1 MTAEPPSTTREIR
14 LVTAPEQLPGADHLN
29 VVETLLPPPG
39 PGQVVVRNKY
49 FLVFPGLRTLIGG
62 KAKDV
67 PLPSVRVGD
76 ALFGPAVG
84 EVVAA
89 GPGSG
94 LRPGAEVTHLL
105 GWREHALLADTDC
118 APLDDALPDPV
129 AHLSSG
135 VAAYAALT
143 RLAAVRPDDTVLV
156 TGAAG
161 AVGSL
166 AGQVARLLG
175 AGRVVGTT
183 RSPHK
188 AERLRTELGYDA
200 VVVPGAAPFAERLA
214 AAAPDGIDVLL
225 DTVGGEQLTSA
236 VRAARRGARFALVG
250 ALSGQL
256 SPEPDSDGTSAPA
269 EIDTFRIITLGITLR
284 GFSSAD
290 LSRSTDEWNKRFGD
304 WLRSGEIVFP
314 HVRIPGIDHAP
325 GALQELIEGRHTG
338 TVVVE
343 LPWR

>member
-1 MTAEPPSTTREIR
+1 MTAEPPTTTREIR
-14 LVTAPEQLPGADHLN
+14 LVTAPEQLPGADHLS
-29 VVETLLPPPG
+29 VVETPLPLPG
-39 PGQVVVRNKY
+39 PGQVVVRNEY

-62 KAKDV
+62 EAKDV

-84 EVVAA
+84 EVAAA

-94 LRPGAEVTHLL
+94 LSPGDKVTHLL
-105 GWREHALLADTDC
+105 GWREHALLAATDC
-118 APLDDALPDPV
+118 TPLDDALPDPV
-129 AHLSSG
+129 AYLSSG
-135 VAAYAALT
+135 VAAYAGLT
-143 RLAAVRPDDTVLV
+143 RLTSVRPHDTVLV

-175 AGRVVGTT
+175 AGRVIGTT

-188 AERLRTELGYDA
+188 ADRLRTELGYDA
-200 VVVPGAAPFAERLA
+200 VVVPGATPFAERLA

-236 VRAARRGARFALVG
+236 VRAARRGARFALIG

-256 SPEPDSDGTSAPA
+256 SPEPDSDGASAPA
-269 EIDTFRIITLGITLR
+269 EIDTFRIITQGITLR

-290 LSRSTDEWNKRFGD
+290 LSQSTDEWNKRFGD
-304 WLRSGEIVFP
+304 WLRSGEMVFP
-314 HVRIPGIDHAP
+314 HVRIPGIDRAP

-343 LPWR
+343 LPQR